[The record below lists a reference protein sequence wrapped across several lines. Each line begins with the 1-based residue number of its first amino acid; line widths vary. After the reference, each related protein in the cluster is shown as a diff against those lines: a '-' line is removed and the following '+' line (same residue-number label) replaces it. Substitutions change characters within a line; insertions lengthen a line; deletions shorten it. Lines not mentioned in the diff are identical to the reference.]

1 MPDGEVAFADI
12 PETRIEANSTRIVRL
27 NRIIE
32 KANIP
37 ASIGYA
43 GIELEYDS
51 PPGTIITS
59 VQSVSADGSHDMVY
73 FFRRQN
79 SR

>member
-1 MPDGEVAFADI
+1 MAFADI

-51 PPGTIITS
+51 PPGTITTS
-59 VQSVSADGSHDMVY
+59 VQRVSADGSHDTVY

-79 SR
+79 CR